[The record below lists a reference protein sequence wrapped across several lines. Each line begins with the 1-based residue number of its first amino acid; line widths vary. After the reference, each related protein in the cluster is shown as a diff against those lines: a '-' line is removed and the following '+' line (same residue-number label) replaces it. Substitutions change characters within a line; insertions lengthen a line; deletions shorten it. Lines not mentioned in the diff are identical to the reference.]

1 MAAQKLLWRRPS
13 LATRPCTALRVLVVV
28 CAIDCHFLRLSNSRF
43 WNEGATLS
51 RSTKTRH
58 MMAMAGRS
66 EFGTRAHRWH
76 WSLPPF
82 LAALRA
88 LQLGVV

>member
-1 MAAQKLLWRRPS
+1 
-13 LATRPCTALRVLVVV
+13 
-28 CAIDCHFLRLSNSRF
+28 
-43 WNEGATLS
+43 
-51 RSTKTRH
+51 